1 MRRRNE
7 YKPQSVCAAKVRRKK
22 IFSTESQTKTSFY
35 HSKLKPPGRE
45 GPFRQR
51 SKQKVNL
58 DSLRCLKEVFVLIIY
73 IFSQKLGENLQIPSP
88 VMPSA
93 NRIDFLCVVYALHKH
108 PKKGDSG
115 GVEES
120 QSKQTY
126 KQYITM
132 RAFKRRA

>member
-1 MRRRNE
+1 MNT
-7 YKPQSVCAAKVRRKK
+7 SHKVSAPSMSERKK

-35 HSKLKPPGRE
+35 HSKLKPPRGSISTHK
-45 GPFRQR
+45 

-88 VMPSA
+88 LMPSA

-115 GVEES
+115 GVEKS

-126 KQYITM
+126 KQYITI